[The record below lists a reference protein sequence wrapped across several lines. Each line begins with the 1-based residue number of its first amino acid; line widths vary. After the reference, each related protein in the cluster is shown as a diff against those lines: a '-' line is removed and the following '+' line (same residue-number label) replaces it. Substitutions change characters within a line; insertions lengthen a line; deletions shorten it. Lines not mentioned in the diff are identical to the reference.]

1 MGSSSTKPDQ
11 HRCEWREAYEGVAPT
26 IEELQR
32 KLAVL
37 AAQYEELKRLHF
49 GKKSERSKP
58 SKLPPA
64 VPPLKATPKELR
76 AKRAEAREERRGA
89 MTTVDEG
96 VVPLACTECPS
107 CNGPLSPA
115 GQSEPSETIEYVA
128 GHFRRRITRC
138 QTKSCKCG
146 YIEQAKGPVRLGGRG
161 SYAPSFA
168 AHIVV
173 AKCADAIPIHRIEK
187 QLARQGVP
195 VARSTMTDI
204 FLRASELLKPVYDAM
219 VAAVPGASVVH
230 ADESPFRQQD
240 KDGRVY
246 FWTFATW
253 ESTVYSYA
261 GTRSGSVAHDVLGD
275 SKGTLVVDA
284 YTGYNRVTGVTSR
297 TRAGCYAHARRKF
310 YEALAHPEAKE
321 AYDLIGKL
329 YVVEAEVRREG
340 IVGTESHAER
350 RRVQSAPI
358 VDDLFEKARG
368 WRDSHEPRG
377 NIGKAIGYLLD
388 NEASLRVFLGD
399 AAVPIDNNTAERTMR
414 RVALGRGNYLFVGSE
429 NGGKSLATLYSV
441 VATCEQHG
449 INPQTYLE
457 AALAETITKDSG
469 ADWTPKAWLDRV
481 TSETGADHPPAG
493 NGPPIASNQD
503 A

>member
-1 MGSSSTKPDQ
+1 MASSSTKPDQ
-11 HRCEWREAYEGVAPT
+11 HRCEWREAYEGVSPT
-26 IEELQR
+26 IEEMQR
-32 KLAVL
+32 KLDAL
-37 AAQYEELKRLHF
+37 AAQYEALKRLHF
-49 GKKSERSKP
+49 GKKSERKKP
-58 SKLPPA
+58 SKMPPA
-64 VPPLKATPKELR
+64 VPPVTSTPEEIR
-76 AKRAEAREERRGA
+76 AKRAEAREQRRGA

-115 GQSEPSETIEYVA
+115 GQSDPTETIEYVA

-173 AKCADAIPIHRIEK
+173 SKCADSIPIHRIEK

-195 VARSTMTDI
+195 VSRSTMTDI
-204 FLRASELLKPVYDAM
+204 FLRASELLEPVYDAM

-240 KDGRVY
+240 NEGRVY
-246 FWTFATW
+246 FWTFATQD
-253 ESTVYSYA
+253 STVYSYA
-261 GTRSGSVAHDVLGD
+261 GTRSGTIAHDMLGD

-284 YTGYNRVTGVTSR
+284 YTGYNRVTGVTGR

-310 YEALAHPEAKE
+310 HETLAHPEAKE

-329 YVVEAEVRREG
+329 YVIEAEVRREG
-340 IVGTESHAER
+340 IVGTEAHAER

-358 VDDLFEKARG
+358 VDDLFERARG

-377 NIGKAIGYLLD
+377 DIGNAIGYLLT
-388 NEASLRVFLGD
+388 NEDSLRVFLGN
-399 AAVPIDNNTAERTMR
+399 AAVPIDNNTAEQKMR
-414 RVALGRGNYLFVGSE
+414 RVALGRGNYLFVGSKH
-429 NGGKSLATLYSV
+429 GGKALAILYSV
-441 VATCEQHG
+441 VATCEQHR
-449 INPQTYLE
+449 INPQAYLE
-457 AALAETITKDSG
+457 AALAQPITKESG
-469 ADWTPKAWLDRV
+469 ADWTPRAWLDRV
-481 TSETGADHPPAG
+481 MSEPGADRPPDRDG
-493 NGPPIASNQD
+493 QLTGSNED